1 MTSLD
6 SQYASWIRKRLNNN
20 SKQQLQLQKSG
31 KWTAKKEVLL
41 IANKAE
47 GSHMSDRVLDTV
59 SEALDLGL
67 GDPILISAAHG
78 EGLADLAQALIE
90 AAKSRGLDQTQ
101 TVFDSRT
108 DGSLAGTKIS
118 LEERTIQLA
127 IMGKPNVGKSSFVN
141 AVLGEER
148 VIVGPTPGLTRYR
161 RVYIHANMLCIIWP
175 CIQRCCSY

>member
-1 MTSLD
+1 
-6 SQYASWIRKRLNNN
+6 
-20 SKQQLQLQKSG
+20 
-31 KWTAKKEVLL
+31 
-41 IANKAE
+41 
-47 GSHMSDRVLDTV
+47 MSDRVLDTV

-101 TVFDSRT
+101 TVFDPRT

-141 AVLGEER
+141 ALLGEER
-148 VIVGPTPGLTRYR
+148 VIVGPTPGLTRYHCF
-161 RVYIHANMLCIIWP
+161 YICTMILCI
-175 CIQRCCSY
+175 